1 MHKTTP
7 TINRNSQSLT
17 PHRNLFWRRR
27 CLYRSHVGMMAFR
40 DRDDLAFPHVPV
52 YLHTSIGYTLVKKQP
67 NSEKLLKRTAAVTKA
82 HQKAMWSA
90 FTSIIKHS
98 LSCQLHRR
106 RFRLWVYV
114 CLSVCLSFRQPGCC
128 FAVCFVCLSAIV
140 SICFMSTLCISVCLP
155 DVCLCVRFLLS
166 VWRL

>member
-17 PHRNLFWRRR
+17 PHRNLFWRCR

-52 YLHTSIGYTLVKKQP
+52 YLHTSIRYTLAKKQP

-98 LSCQLHRR
+98 LSCLHRR

-140 SICFMSTLCISVCLP
+140 SVCFMSTLCISVCLP